1 MPGGTE
7 EVYTP
12 FDLRIEYKL
21 KNGKTVNRIYDV
33 YPLSEAGQVLES
45 YYTSPECVLGFAPD
59 RVREMTKY
67 IHRIYVDGMDQELY
81 DLEGLDLEGMLNAI
95 IADCEAGNM
104 AQYDGFHYPA
114 NYSVLENPEQ
124 FDFLVAYLEIGWDRE
139 RMANAMIFDST
150 GGSIVSYRYLRIYQ
164 SCTNTIGWMEE
175 NGLLTEETKR
185 ELVKRYGGPT
195 EIFETTG

>member
-1 MPGGTE
+1 M
-7 EVYTP
+7 
-12 FDLRIEYKL
+12 YKSFV
-21 KNGKTVNRIYDV
+21 KR
-33 YPLSEAGQVLES
+33 
-45 YYTSPECVLGFAPD
+45 
-59 RVREMTKY
+59 M
-67 IHRIYVDGMDQELY
+67 
-81 DLEGLDLEGMLNAI
+81 LDLLLSAVGIIVLAIPMLILVIAI
-95 IADCEAGNM
+95 KLDSPGPVLFKQKRVGIHKTHFNILKVRTMRIDTPRDM
-104 AQYDGFHYPA
+104 PTHM
-114 NYSVLENPEQ
+114 LENPEQ